1 VKPSLCSHVVP
12 KGASLLFQRR
22 EGSWPRQGQRT
33 GGCRPCRAR
42 ARNPTQQAIQLGLL
56 PRLRVVHTSGHERG
70 QIYVPFVNWALA
82 ALTLGAVIGFGTSSR
97 LAGAYGLAVAIDM
110 V

>member
-1 VKPSLCSHVVP
+1 
-12 KGASLLFQRR
+12 
-22 EGSWPRQGQRT
+22 
-33 GGCRPCRAR
+33 
-42 ARNPTQQAIQLGLL
+42 
-56 PRLRVVHTSGHERG
+56 
-70 QIYVPFVNWALA
+70 VNWALA